1 MALKYTLDSIDDL
14 PEHLQSE
21 YIEQNGKYVLKLE
34 GAPSADSV
42 QRLESALD
50 KVKRE
55 KKQLGERLALLGD
68 RKVEDVLAE
77 LDRLAELEAGGGGGT
92 DAIERQV
99 KARVAAVERERQA
112 LERQFNDLKTELTEH
127 QQRERTRSITDAV
140 RGAISKMDGFAR
152 SAEDDALLYAERMFE
167 VDDDGNVVTRAGAG
181 VTPGVDAVVWL
192 TEMQAKKPHWW
203 GPSQGGGAAGN
214 RGGGVVTGNNPWAK
228 ATWNLT
234 EQMKMIKENPVRAEQ
249 MKRAAKGG

>member
-21 YIEQNGKYVLKLE
+21 YVEQGGKYVLKIE
-34 GAPSADSV
+34 GAPAADSV
-42 QRLESALD
+42 TRLESALD

-55 KKQLGERLALLGD
+55 KKQLGDRLALLGD

-77 LDRLAELEAGGGGGT
+77 LDRLAELEAGGGGN
-92 DAIERQV
+92 DVVERQV
-99 KARVAAVERERQA
+99 KARVASVERERQA
-112 LERQFNDLKTELTEH
+112 LERQFNDLKAELAEH

-167 VDDDGNVVTRAGAG
+167 LDDDGNVVTRAGAG

-203 GPSQGGGAAGN
+203 GPSQGGGASGN
-214 RGGGVVTGNNPWAK
+214 RGGGGSVGNNPWAK
-228 ATWNLT
+228 TTFNLT
-234 EQMKMIKENPVRAEQ
+234 EQMRIEKENPSRAEQ
-249 MKRAAKGG
+249 LRRAAKGG